1 MGRVDDVTLEC
12 SAIINQDI
20 VDTGELRYSFIWIYR
35 DGSEVRNSSRTI
47 ITSFSTSNS
56 STLTLS
62 PLSSLDTLFKCNV
75 TVSESQNLLQRSNAG
90 TTLIF
95 INSQCKCLN
104 LILIRKC
111 SFSLDHSIRLKNI

>member
-1 MGRVDDVTLEC
+1 MKITISQDLLLVGGVDDVTLEC
-12 SAIINQDI
+12 SASINQDI

-47 ITSFSTSNS
+47 ITSSSTSNS

-95 INSQCKCLN
+95 INFNKKMF
-104 LILIRKC
+104 ILFG
-111 SFSLDHSIRLKNI
+111 SFY